1 MTILLTRLLVVTV
14 VGCVY
19 LLAWLAWLLASCIRG
34 RPSQW

>member
-14 VGCVY
+14 IGCVY
-19 LLAWLAWLLASCIRG
+19 LLGWLIAACLRG